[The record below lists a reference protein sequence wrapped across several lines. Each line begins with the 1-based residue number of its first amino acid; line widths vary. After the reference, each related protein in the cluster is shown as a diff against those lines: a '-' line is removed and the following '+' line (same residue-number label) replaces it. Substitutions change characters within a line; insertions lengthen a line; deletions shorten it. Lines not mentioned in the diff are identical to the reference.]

1 MAVVQRRETYESGQ
15 LQGVEEISTDPNG
28 QVTYRAYDAQGT
40 LLQERMATAVEKADY
55 QEYQVDMVAFSQEQ
69 EFNDIHGQF
78 VIMLQNWARLSSTQR
93 EDAIRQIL
101 RFLLHKDRQLPE
113 GL

>member
-1 MAVVQRRETYESGQ
+1 MAVIQRRETYAGGE
-15 LQGVEEISTDPNG
+15 LQGVEEIYTDASG
-28 QVTYRAYDAQGT
+28 QVAYRAYDGQGN
-40 LLQERMATAVEKADY
+40 LLQERMATAEEEADY

-78 VIMLQNWARLSSTQR
+78 VIMVQNWDRLSTDRR

>member
-1 MAVVQRRETYESGQ
+1 MIQRRETYAGGQ
-15 LQGVEEISTDPNG
+15 LQGVEEIYTDPNG
-28 QVTYRAYDAQGT
+28 QVAYRAYDAQGT
-40 LLQERMATAVEKADY
+40 LLQERMATAEEEADY

-78 VIMLQNWARLSSTQR
+78 VIMVQNWDRLSTDRR